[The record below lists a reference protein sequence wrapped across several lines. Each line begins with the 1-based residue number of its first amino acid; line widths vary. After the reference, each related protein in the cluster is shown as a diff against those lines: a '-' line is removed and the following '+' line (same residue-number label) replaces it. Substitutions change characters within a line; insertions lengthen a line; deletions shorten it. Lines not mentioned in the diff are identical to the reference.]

1 MSYTE
6 RVRQEALELNEKI
19 SRLEDFMHSD
29 SYTEVDHVEAGL
41 LMSQL
46 RAMRGYASV
55 LRERLELHDGK

>member
-19 SRLEDFMHSD
+19 SRLEHSD
-29 SYTEVDHVEAGL
+29 SYAEVEAGL

-46 RAMRGYASV
+46 RAMRGYSSV
-55 LRERLELHDGK
+55 VSERLELHDGK